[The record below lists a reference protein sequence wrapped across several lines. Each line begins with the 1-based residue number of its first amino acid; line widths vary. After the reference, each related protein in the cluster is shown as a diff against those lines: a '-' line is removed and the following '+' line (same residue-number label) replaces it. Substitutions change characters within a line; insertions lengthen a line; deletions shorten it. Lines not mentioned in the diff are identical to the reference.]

1 MGDTNRT
8 ERTHRGGG
16 GRERID
22 TCQSPTP
29 SNVRGRG
36 WYETVEQKKT
46 PVSHKAQKRG
56 TKDLRSRMKP
66 LLGVGINR
74 VNKRTKQE
82 SGIQGG
88 DGKEYVYG

>member
-8 ERTHRGGG
+8 TDTPRRGG
-16 GRERID
+16 
-22 TCQSPTP
+22 
-29 SNVRGRG
+29 RGKGLIHARALPHQMFEEG
-36 WYETVEQKKT
+36 VGTKLLNKKKHRC
-46 PVSHKAQKRG
+46 HKAQKRG

-74 VNKRTKQE
+74 VDKRTKQE